1 MGCCCGFYKTTI
13 GKKIVVAVTGLI
25 FFGFVAVHMLGNLK
39 TFLGVDSAGVPKLD
53 VYARMLREIGEHFV
67 GHSTVLWLTRV
78 VLLVALIIHVFTVY
92 QLRRANQASRPV
104 GYANQKYSSTTVA
117 ATTMWWGGLLLLA
130 FIIFHILHFTT
141 GQLHFQGFVEGRV
154 YANVYYAFKVWYIGL
169 IYVVAMCALCLHL
182 YHGAWSLFQTL
193 GLDNPQRNDTIRL
206 FAKVAAFVIAVGFV
220 SVPVAVCTGL
230 LPPPPQY
237 AQVAVEVH

>member
-39 TFLGVDSAGVPKLD
+39 TFLGVDGAGVPKLD

-78 VLLVALIIHVFTVY
+78 VLVVALIIHVLTVH
-92 QLRRANQASRPV
+92 QLRRANRASRPV
-104 GYANQKYSSTTVA
+104 GYANQKYSSTTIA
-117 ATTMWWGGLLLLA
+117 ATTMWWGGLVLLA
-130 FIIFHILHFTT
+130 FIVFHILHFTT

-154 YANVYYAFKVWYIGL
+154 YANVYSAFKVWYITL

-206 FAKVAAFVIAVGFV
+206 FAKVAAFVIAIGFL
-220 SVPVAVCTGL
+220 SVPVAVCLGF
-230 LPPPPQY
+230 LPPPPQH
-237 AQVAVEVH
+237 AQVVVELR